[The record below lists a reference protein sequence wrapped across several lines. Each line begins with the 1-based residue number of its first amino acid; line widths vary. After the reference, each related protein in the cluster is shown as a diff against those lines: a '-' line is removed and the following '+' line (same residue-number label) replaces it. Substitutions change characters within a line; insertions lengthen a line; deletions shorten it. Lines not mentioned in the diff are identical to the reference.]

1 MTTEQG
7 DRGFPGD
14 HAPTLETAMGKKPRL
29 GRGLGALLN
38 PDITLSKR
46 HDLPSDDGETVGTI
60 CKIDISRVKPN
71 RFQPRVDFNRQ
82 ALEELKKSILEKGVI
97 QPITVRRFGH
107 GFELISGE
115 RRVRASMEA
124 GLTDIPA
131 YILDVD
137 SDREMLELALIEN
150 VQRENLNPIEIALG
164 YQRLI
169 RECALTQEQV
179 AERVGKDRS
188 TVTNLLRLLRLP
200 DPIQNSLR
208 NGEITMGHARALL
221 TIQEE
226 DRQIDVWHM
235 VRDEGLSVR
244 KTEAI
249 VKEEATT
256 GRKESAPRKQA
267 SAPAPTQAPQKN
279 GLANEVEL
287 TIAEISARLRQVLG
301 TQVRIKTNNGGDGS
315 IAIDFYT
322 LEDLERLL
330 DLFAIIERNS

>member
-1 MTTEQG
+1 
-7 DRGFPGD
+7 
-14 HAPTLETAMGKKPRL
+14 MGKKQRL

-38 PDITLSKR
+38 PDLTLNKR
-46 HDLPSDDGETVGTI
+46 RDLPSDDGHMVGTI

-71 RFQPRVDFNRQ
+71 RFQPRVDFNLQ
-82 ALEELKKSILEKGVI
+82 ALDELKKSILEKGVI
-97 QPITVRRFGH
+97 QPITVRRYGE

-150 VQRENLNPIEIALG
+150 VQRENLNPIEVALG

-169 RECALTQEQV
+169 KECALTQEQV

-200 DPIQNSLR
+200 EQIQGSLR
-208 NGEITMGHARALL
+208 GGEISMGHARALL
-221 TIQEE
+221 TIQDE
-226 DRQIDVWHM
+226 DRQIEVWHT

-244 KTEAI
+244 KTEAM
-249 VKEEATT
+249 VKEEVSGAVS
-256 GRKESAPRKQA
+256 R
-267 SAPAPTQAPQKN
+267 PAPKTVEKKQPQQQSQN
-279 GLANEVEL
+279 GLAGEVEL
-287 TIAEISARLRQVLG
+287 TIAEISSRLRQVLG
-301 TQVRIKTNNGGDGS
+301 TQVRIKTNSGGDGS
-315 IAIDFYT
+315 IAVDFYS

-330 DLFAIIERNS
+330 ELFAIIERNSE

>member
-1 MTTEQG
+1 MTTDND
-7 DRGFPGD
+7 DRRFPSD
-14 HAPTLETAMGKKPRL
+14 HAPTLENAMGKKARL

-46 HDLPSDDGETVGTI
+46 RDLPSDDGETVGAI
-60 CKIDISRVKPN
+60 CKIDVSRVKPN
-71 RFQPRVDFNRQ
+71 RFQPRIDFNRQ

-124 GLTDIPA
+124 GLTEIPA

-200 DPIQNSLR
+200 DPIQDSLR

-221 TIQEE
+221 TIQDEE
-226 DRQIDVWHM
+226 HQINVWRM

-256 GRKESAPRKQA
+256 GRSSVPKKSAPQA
-267 SAPAPTQAPQKN
+267 KVEAPQKN
-279 GLANEVEL
+279 GLADEVEL
-287 TIAEISARLRQVLG
+287 TIAEISSRLRQVLG
-301 TQVRIKTNNGGDGS
+301 TQVRIKTNSNGDGS

>member
-1 MTTEQG
+1 
-7 DRGFPGD
+7 
-14 HAPTLETAMGKKPRL
+14 MGKKSGL

-38 PDITLSKR
+38 PTLTQER
-46 HDLPSDDGETVGTI
+46 RQALPHDDGYTVGTI
-60 CKIDISRVKPN
+60 CKIDISRVTPN
-71 RFQPRVDFNRQ
+71 RYQPRLDFNRQ

-97 QPITVRRFGH
+97 QPITVRRYGD

-115 RRVRASMEA
+115 RRVRASSEA
-124 GLTDIPA
+124 GLTEIPA

-150 VQRENLNPIEIALG
+150 VQRENLNPIEVALG

-200 DPIQNSLR
+200 DPIQDSLR
-208 NGEITMGHARALL
+208 NGEVSMGHARALL
-221 TIQEE
+221 TIQDE
-226 DRQIDVWHM
+226 DRQIEIWQT

-244 KTEAI
+244 RTEAL
-249 VKEEATT
+249 VKKEAGQNGHATKK
-256 GRKESAPRKQA
+256 KEKPKKAE
-267 SAPAPTQAPQKN
+267 TN
-279 GLANEVEL
+279 GMGGEVEL
-287 TIAEISARLRQVLG
+287 TIAEISSRLRQVLG
-301 TQVRIKTNNGGDGS
+301 TQVKIKASDNGAGS
-315 IAIDFYT
+315 ISIDFYT

-330 DLFAIIERNS
+330 ELFAIIERNG

>member
-1 MTTEQG
+1 M
-7 DRGFPGD
+7 
-14 HAPTLETAMGKKPRL
+14 AKKSGL

-38 PDITLSKR
+38 PTLTQER
-46 HDLPSDDGETVGTI
+46 RQALPIDDGYTVGTI
-60 CKIDISRVKPN
+60 CKIDITRVTPN
-71 RFQPRVDFNRQ
+71 RYQPRLDFNRQ

-97 QPITVRRFGH
+97 QPITVRRYGD

-115 RRVRASMEA
+115 RRVRASSEA
-124 GLTDIPA
+124 GLTEIPA

-150 VQRENLNPIEIALG
+150 VQRENLNPIEVALG

-169 RECALTQEQV
+169 RECDLTQEQV

-200 DPIQNSLR
+200 EPIQNSLR
-208 NGEITMGHARALL
+208 AGEVSMGHARALL

-226 DRQIDVWHM
+226 DRQIEVWQT

-244 KTEAI
+244 RTEALVKKEAGQNGYGAKKKEKPQKTEP
-249 VKEEATT
+249 K
-256 GRKESAPRKQA
+256 GM
-267 SAPAPTQAPQKN
+267 
-279 GLANEVEL
+279 GGEVEL
-287 TIAEISARLRQVLG
+287 TIAEISSRLRQVLG
-301 TQVRIKTNNGGDGS
+301 TQVKIKANDNGSGA

-330 DLFAIIERNS
+330 ELFAIIERNA

>member
-1 MTTEQG
+1 MATGNG
-7 DRGFPGD
+7 DRGYRRD
-14 HAPTLETAMGKKPRL
+14 HAPSLEKTMGKKPRL

-38 PDITLSKR
+38 PDVALGKR
-46 HDLPSDDGETVGTI
+46 HDLPTDDGEAVGTI
-60 CKIDISRVKPN
+60 CKIDITRVKPN
-71 RFQPRVDFNRQ
+71 RFQPRIDFNQ
-82 ALEELKKSILEKGVI
+82 EALEELKKSILEKGVI
-97 QPITVRRFGH
+97 QPITVRRTGH

-115 RRVRASMEA
+115 RRVRASKEA
-124 GLTDIPA
+124 GLTNIPA

-169 RECALTQEQV
+169 KECDLTQEQV

-200 DPIQNSLR
+200 DPIQDSLR

-221 TIQEE
+221 TIQDEA
-226 DRQIDVWHM
+226 DQLDVWRT

-244 KTEAI
+244 KTEVM
-249 VKEEATT
+249 VKERSTSRNGKPATKAAPPKTAASKT
-256 GRKESAPRKQA
+256 G
-267 SAPAPTQAPQKN
+267 
-279 GLANEVEL
+279 GLAQEVET
-287 TIAEISARLRQVLG
+287 TITEISSRLRQVLG
-301 TQVRIKTNNGGDGS
+301 TQVRIRTNTGGEGNIS
-315 IAIDFYT
+315 IDFYS

-330 DLFAIIERNS
+330 ELFAIIERNG